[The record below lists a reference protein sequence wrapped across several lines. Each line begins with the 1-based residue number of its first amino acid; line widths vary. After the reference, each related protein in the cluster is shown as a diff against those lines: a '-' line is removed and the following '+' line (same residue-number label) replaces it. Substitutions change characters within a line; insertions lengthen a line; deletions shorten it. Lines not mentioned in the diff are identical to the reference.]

1 MTQLNRF
8 KEQSGISDA
17 EINDADA
24 IITDVYKRF
33 DNEKNSEDGKM
44 HLLADLRRAFI
55 ALERVE
61 KNHEWDTLETEIR
74 EEFDRL
80 ERANN
85 DLGNKHD
92 EAIDSLRKQADEA
105 ITRKDVQ
112 YGRIVLKRI
121 HEQFLQ

>member
-1 MTQLNRF
+1 MKKQRGREDALARRF
-8 KEQSGISDA
+8 ETCIYCTGTCR
-17 EINDADA
+17 E
-24 IITDVYKRF
+24 
-33 DNEKNSEDGKM
+33 
-44 HLLADLRRAFI
+44 
-55 ALERVE
+55 
-61 KNHEWDTLETEIR
+61 NHEWDTLETEIR

-80 ERANN
+80 EKANN

-92 EAIDSLRKQADEA
+92 EAIESLRKQADEA